1 MEKQGTKT
9 GDCHEAGAKAGE
21 LPTGGPM
28 LGPFLKLLL
37 MLEEQRT
44 CMESEASRCAT
55 ANELTPLPI
64 LNRAPRRIVTGPFP
78 RLPLALGP
86 FLTMIL
92 TLVERKTAERRFFL
106 TQFDHGGKPGQIRGC
121 W

>member
-1 MEKQGTKT
+1 MKTQATKT

-21 LPTGGPM
+21 PPAGGLM

-44 CMESEASRCAT
+44 WMESEASRCAT
-55 ANELTPLPI
+55 ADELIALPVV
-64 LNRAPRRIVTGPFP
+64 NGAPRRIVSGPFP

-86 FLTMIL
+86 FLTLIF
-92 TLVERKTAERRFFL
+92 TLVERKTAERWSFPAQL
-106 TQFDHGGKPGQIRGC
+106 DHGGKPGQIREC

>member
-9 GDCHEAGAKAGE
+9 GDCHEGGAKPGG
-21 LPTGGPM
+21 PSTGGLM

-44 CMESEASRCAT
+44 RMENEASRCAT
-55 ANELTPLPI
+55 ADELIALPVV
-64 LNRAPRRIVTGPFP
+64 NGAPRRIVSGPFP

-86 FLTMIL
+86 FLTLIF
-92 TLVERKTAERRFFL
+92 TLVERKTADRRSFPSQL
-106 TQFDHGGKPGQIRGC
+106 DHGGKPGPIREC

>member
-1 MEKQGTKT
+1 MKTQATKT

-21 LPTGGPM
+21 PATGGLM

-44 CMESEASRCAT
+44 WMESEASRCAT
-55 ANELTPLPI
+55 ADELTPLPV
-64 LNRAPRRIVTGPFP
+64 LNRAPQRLVSGPFP

-92 TLVERKTAERRFFL
+92 TLVERKTAERRSFP
-106 TQFDHGGKPGQIRGC
+106 TQFDHGGKPGQIREC

>member
-9 GDCHEAGAKAGE
+9 GDCHEAGAKPGE
-21 LPTGGPM
+21 PSTGGLM

-44 CMESEASRCAT
+44 CMESEASQCTT

-64 LNRAPRRIVTGPFP
+64 LNRAPRRIVSGPFP
-78 RLPLALGP
+78 KLPLALGP
-86 FLTMIL
+86 FLTLIF
-92 TLVERKTAERRFFL
+92 TLVERKTADRRSFPAQL
-106 TQFDHGGKPGQIRGC
+106 DHGGKPGQIREC